1 MHQNIFMKNWFKT
14 LLLFSFAILITSCVS
29 KKDIIYFQND
39 DIDQSKVSNSYKTII
54 KPDDLLQITITAL
67 DTEAVRP
74 FNLAAVTYS
83 TSSNSAIGVA
93 QQQNY
98 LVDSN
103 GEIDFPVI
111 GKLKIG
117 GLTREE
123 LIALLKTKLDPDYIK
138 NPNINIGIANFKVS
152 VLGDV
157 RAPGSYTIPNER
169 ITILEAI
176 ALAGD
181 TNISAERSDI
191 SVFREEDGKKVQY
204 KVDLLSNKT
213 FTSPIYYLQQ
223 NDMVYVK
230 QNYARIQSASSN
242 SNTTLFI
249 SVTGLIIT
257 IASLLI
263 R

>member
-1 MHQNIFMKNWFKT
+1 
-14 LLLFSFAILITSCVS
+14 
-29 KKDIIYFQND
+29 
-39 DIDQSKVSNSYKTII
+39 
-54 KPDDLLQITITAL
+54 ITAL
-67 DTEAVRP
+67 DTEAVRA

-103 GEIDFPVI
+103 GMIDFPVI

-117 GLTREE
+117 GLSREE
-123 LIALLKTKLDPDYIK
+123 FIAMLKEKLDPDYIK
-138 NPNINIGIANFKVS
+138 NPNINVRLANFKVS
-152 VLGDV
+152 ILGDV
-157 RAPGSYTIPNER
+157 RMPGSYTIPNER

-181 TNISAERSDI
+181 TNISAERRGI
-191 SVFREEDGKKVQY
+191 SVFREEAGKKVKY
-204 KVDLLSNKT
+204 NVDLLSNAT

-223 NDMVYVK
+223 NDVIYVEP
-230 QNYARIQSASSN
+230 NYARIQSASSN

-249 SVTGLIIT
+249 SITGLFIT
-257 IASLLI
+257 IVSLLI